1 MKPENLETIKRII
14 KEVVA
19 YGPPPQ
25 AEPPAIYGQVR
36 PGVKRAA
43 PRPTEVSGRAGGRMA
58 GASGSV
64 SARPNVK
71 VSSGVQPSVERS
83 WKTSGRGAMGT
94 GSGSMSATP
103 KVSTSYSQG
112 GVNVGG
118 KMAAAKQTS
127 PVVKGM
133 AQAGRQA
140 MTKVAPAV
148 ATGARA
154 LTGVAGTVA
163 GVVAPYAAK
172 EVAKSYE
179 KGHSQGLKPHDVG
192 GEKFSDVA
200 NRMKEK
206 SQGRSISSY
215 EKDVLTP
222 KTYDKPKVE
231 APKVDAPTP
240 PKRPE
245 YFSRGQAFSAA
256 RSQATGAGGEFS
268 YGEKKFQT
276 NVKGEPYVKAPK
288 PTGVKG

>member
-1 MKPENLETIKRII
+1 MKPENIEIIKRVI
-14 KEVVA
+14 KEVAA
-19 YGPPPQ
+19 YAPPPQ
-25 AEPPAIYGQVR
+25 IEAPAVYGERV

-43 PRPTEVSGRAGGRMA
+43 PRPTSMSTRASGRLAAQGGPMTGKVQTTRAAPPRAPTSSMPAGQA
-58 GASGSV
+58 
-64 SARPNVK
+64 
-71 VSSGVQPSVERS
+71 
-83 WKTSGRGAMGT
+83 
-94 GSGSMSATP
+94 GSMRGTP
-103 KVSTSYSQG
+103 TRISTSFSQG

-179 KGHSQGLKPHDVG
+179 RGHSQGLKPHDVG
-192 GEKFSDVA
+192 GEKYSDVA
-200 NRMKEK
+200 SRMKEK

-215 EKDVLTP
+215 EADVLTP
-222 KTYDKPKVE
+222 KTYDKPKTE

-240 PKRPE
+240 PSRPE
-245 YFSRGQAFSAA
+245 FFSRGQAFSAA
-256 RSQATGAGGEFS
+256 RSQAKGPGSEFS
-268 YGEKKFQT
+268 YGEKE
-276 NVKGEPYVKAPK
+276 VSD
-288 PTGVKG
+288 